1 MTACKKHPYLIKK
14 AVTVYVKFVN
24 FVFLENVQQPFE
36 TGEQI
41 LQLLLCISSNGNN
54 KDFKITEL
62 NMIHQT

>member
-1 MTACKKHPYLIKK
+1 M
-14 AVTVYVKFVN
+14 TVYVKFVN

-36 TGEQI
+36 TGEQV